1 MKKIKGKLLTLSPP
15 QILAISFLAVIVLGT
30 LFLKLPIATTN
41 SINWLDALFTATSA
55 TTVTGLIVVDTAT
68 SFTRFGQT
76 VIMIMI
82 QFGGIGLMTF
92 AIFTLLVIGRKI
104 TFKQRLFLSSSFNQD
119 TPGGIVRLVKL
130 LMGFVV
136 IVESCGFII
145 LALDWVPKYGW
156 ADGLFHSLFH
166 SISAF
171 NNAGF
176 STWSDSLMGHVTDP
190 VVNIVITFLF
200 IIGGLGFTVIADLKV
215 NKHWHPLSLHTKLM
229 LIGTVALNFVSLLVI
244 LAIEYNNPL
253 TIGSMNHL
261 DKIIASYFQAVTPRT
276 AGFNTLD
283 TGSMEDGSLL
293 YTIMLMFIGGGSG
306 STASGVKLTTVIV
319 VFLSTYTFLT
329 TKEEP
334 IIFRRSI
341 SRDIITR
348 SLAIISIGIAVIFLF
363 TLALTIS
370 EDASFLMILFE
381 TVSAFGTVGL
391 SMGLTGALSDIGK
404 ILLMTLMFI
413 GRLGPLTFAFLLAR
427 PHSTHIRYP
436 KGDVYTG

>member
-1 MKKIKGKLLTLSPP
+1 MKNFKLKLLTFSPP
-15 QILAISFLAVIVLGT
+15 QVLAISFLAVIIIGT
-30 LFLKLPIATTN
+30 LVLKLPIATTTP
-41 SINWLDALFTATSA
+41 INWLDALFTATSA

-68 SFTRFGQT
+68 AFTRFGQT
-76 VIMIMI
+76 AIMIMI

-130 LMGFVV
+130 LMSFVV
-136 IVESCGFII
+136 LVEVCGFLI

-156 ADGLFHSLFH
+156 SDGLFHSIFH

-176 STWSDSLMGHVTDP
+176 STWSDNLIGHATDP
-190 VVNIVITFLF
+190 IVNIVITILF
-200 IIGGLGFTVIADLKV
+200 IIGGIGFTVIADIKA
-215 NKHWHPLSLHTKLM
+215 NKHWHPLTLHTKLM
-229 LIGTVALNFVSLLVI
+229 LIGTFALNFISLFVI

-253 TIGSMNHL
+253 TIGSFSHF
-261 DKIIASYFQAVTPRT
+261 DKVITSYFQAVAPRT
-276 AGFNTLD
+276 AGFNSID

-319 VFLSTYTFLT
+319 VFLATYAFLT
-329 TKEEP
+329 TKESP
-334 IIFRRSI
+334 VIFKRAIPRAIII
-341 SRDIITR
+341 R
-348 SLAIISIGIAVIFLF
+348 SLAIMSIGVAVVFFF
-363 TLALTIS
+363 TLALTIT
-370 EDASFLMILFE
+370 EKADFLMILFE
-381 TVSAFGTVGL
+381 VVSAFGTVGL
-391 SMGLTGALSDIGK
+391 SMGLTSSLTDIGRELL
-404 ILLMTLMFI
+404 ILLMFI

-427 PHSTHIRYP
+427 PHNTHVRYP